1 MVPQRLGPRPPQVLA
16 LGPGTCSS
24 DVHGHLQRPSRWV
37 LGEEPACISSW
48 REGVRPPPQVLSS
61 SGSGAPCHL
70 CRVGEGPI
78 LTSRSVCPCR
88 LQAAWRQPCCSQPW
102 EMGPSLHRKDA
113 ELKAGPENPR
123 SRRNVPG
130 LVLPTCPLAH
140 AGSHRH
146 PRYLL
151 CILVHP
157 SPAELGKEDIPP
169 EGPFPAPQSPACRN
183 CIPCHGVRASRCCSI
198 LECSLLYHELR
209 ESPAILSHPR
219 DQEPGEPGEWAAC
232 DFLEEVCYPPRGF
245 NCFGVLPYHMAV
257 GM

>member
-1 MVPQRLGPRPPQVLA
+1 MAPQSLGPRPPQVLA

-24 DVHGHLQRPSRWV
+24 DAHVHLQRPSRWV

-88 LQAAWRQPCCSQPW
+88 LQAARRQPCCSQPW
-102 EMGPSLHRKDA
+102 EMGPSLRRKDT

-146 PRYLL
+146 L
-151 CILVHP
+151 CAYRCTPPLQSWERRAFHQRAP
-157 SPAELGKEDIPP
+157 SLPPSLQLAGTASPVMECMPHAAAAFWNVPCFTMSSGSPLRFSHTPGTRSLGSQ
-169 EGPFPAPQSPACRN
+169 GSGL
-183 CIPCHGVRASRCCSI
+183 H
-198 LECSLLYHELR
+198 
-209 ESPAILSHPR
+209 AIS
-219 DQEPGEPGEWAAC
+219 
-232 DFLEEVCYPPRGF
+232 
-245 NCFGVLPYHMAV
+245 
-257 GM
+257 